1 MILCHKCSG
10 LLAYDKK
17 ADTTG
22 LLHCGCISSYVRGLV
37 SVMDR
42 KAVLQAQIDAQTAVI
57 ALYQRQQRSMAMIE
71 PEVRLR
77 AGLESLLAEMA

>member
-10 LLAYDKK
+10 LLAYDEKD
-17 ADTTG
+17 DTTV
-22 LLHCGCISSYVRGLV
+22 LLHCGCISGYVRGFEP
-37 SVMDR
+37 VMDR
-42 KAVLQAQIDAQTAVI
+42 KAALQAQIAAQTATI

-71 PEVRLR
+71 PKVRLR